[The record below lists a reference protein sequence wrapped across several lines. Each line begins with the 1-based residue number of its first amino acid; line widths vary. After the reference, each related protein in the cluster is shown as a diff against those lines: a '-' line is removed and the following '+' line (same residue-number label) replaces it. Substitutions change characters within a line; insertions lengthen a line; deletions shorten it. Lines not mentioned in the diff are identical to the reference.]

1 MINQFTLSAETKHS
15 GVSSGINKIL
25 TVPVFG
31 FLYIY
36 TAIGVLF
43 VIPLTWINA
52 KKPVQLMTKLWARSV
67 FLVMFKKLHIQGK
80 ENLDKKTKNIIIANH
95 SSLFDIIAIVS
106 FYPEVTWFGHER
118 LLKIPVFSKY
128 LRMIDYIP
136 YKEPTIRNTRH
147 MLEQLLEKGGE
158 SSIAIFPEGTRTLNG
173 RINPFYRGF
182 IYLFRS
188 RQIGIQPVTLN
199 GFFDLKPKN
208 RFYINFGSKLDIVI
222 HKPIPRE
229 ELINK
234 TDDEILDSIKKV
246 IESAY
251 DKN

>member
-1 MINQFTLSAETKHS
+1 MPAGFY
-15 GVSSGINKIL
+15 KIL

-31 FLYIY
+31 FLYVF
-36 TAIGVLF
+36 TAVGVLLI
-43 VIPLTWINA
+43 IPLTWMNA
-52 KKPVQLMTKLWARSV
+52 RRPVQMMTRVWAKSV
-67 FLVMFKKLHIQGK
+67 FLVMFKRLRIQGK
-80 ENLDKKTKNIIIANH
+80 ENIDTKKHNIIIAHH
-95 SSLFDIIAIVS
+95 SSLFDILAIVS

-118 LLKIPVFSKY
+118 LLKVPIFSRY

-147 MLEQLLEKGGE
+147 MLEQLLEKGKDK
-158 SSIAIFPEGTRTLNG
+158 SIAIFPEGTRTLNG

-188 RQIGIQPVTLN
+188 REVGIQPVTLN

-208 RFYINFGSKLDIVI
+208 RFYIDFGSKLNVII

-234 TDDEILDSIKKV
+234 SDEEIVDAVKSV

-251 DKN
+251 Y

>member
-1 MINQFTLSAETKHS
+1 MPS
-15 GVSSGINKIL
+15 GFYKIL

-31 FLYIY
+31 FLYVY
-36 TAIGVLF
+36 TAVGVLLI
-43 VIPLTWINA
+43 IPLTWMNA
-52 KKPVQLMTKLWARSV
+52 RRPVQMMTRVWAKSV
-67 FLVMFKKLHIQGK
+67 FLVLFKRLRIEGT
-80 ENLDKKTKNIIIANH
+80 ENIDRKKHNIIIANH
-95 SSLFDIIAIVS
+95 SSLFDILAIVS

-118 LLKIPVFSKY
+118 LLKVPIFSRY

-147 MLEQLLEKGGE
+147 MLEQLLEKGKDR
-158 SSIAIFPEGTRTLNG
+158 SIAIFPEGTRTLNG

-188 RQIGIQPVTLN
+188 REVGIQPVTLN

-208 RFYINFGSKLDIVI
+208 RFYIDFGSKLNVII

-234 TDDEILDSIKKV
+234 SDEEIIDTVRTV
-246 IESAY
+246 IESGY
-251 DKN
+251 N